1 MKAIGIILA
10 GGKSKKMGVLTE
22 RRALAAM
29 PIAGSYRLI
38 DFAISSMSHSKIK
51 TVAVLTQYNSRSLNQ
66 HMNSAKWWDFG
77 RKQGGLYVFSP
88 TQTKTNSSWYRGT
101 ADAMYQNLDFLV
113 NNHEP
118 YVVIASGDC
127 IYKIDFD
134 KVLDYH
140 VEKDADITIIT
151 KEMKPGTNLSQY
163 GIVQVDENNRIT
175 DLEEKPI
182 NPASNIASTGI
193 YVIRRRLLIE
203 LLQAAAE
210 EDKVDF
216 VNDILVRNKVNK
228 KLYSYPLDTHWD
240 KVSDVESYFN
250 LNKAFLDKETRDFYF
265 KQYPE
270 IKTKIDDN
278 PPAKY
283 NPGSKVSNS
292 LVSSGCIIN
301 GVVEDS
307 VLFKQV
313 FVGSNVTI
321 KNCVIMNDVYIY
333 DNVHLENCIV
343 EAHSTIKGGEEL
355 IGKDGIKVVDEKS
368 ERFVF
373 RG

>member
-1 MKAIGIILA
+1 PA
-10 GGKSKKMGVLTE
+10 
-22 RRALAAM
+22 R

-38 DFAISSMSHSKIK
+38 DFALSSMSNSKIK

-66 HMNSAKWWDFG
+66 HLNSSKWWDFG
-77 RKQGGLYVFSP
+77 SKQGSLYVFSP
-88 TQTKTNSSWYRGT
+88 TQTPSNSSWYRGT
-101 ADAMYQNLDFLV
+101 ADSMYQNLDFLV
-113 NNHEP
+113 NRHEP

-140 VEKDADITIIT
+140 IEKDADITIIT
-151 KEMKPGTNLSQY
+151 KEMKPDTNLSQY
-163 GIVQVDENNRIT
+163 GIVQVDENNRIV

-182 NPASNIASTGI
+182 KPATNIASTGI

-203 LLQAAAE
+203 LLTAAAE
-210 EDKVDF
+210 EEKYDF

-240 KVSDVESYFN
+240 KVSDVESYFK
-250 LNKAFLDKETRDFYF
+250 LNKAFLDKENRDFYF
-265 KQYPE
+265 KEYPE

-313 FVGSNVTI
+313 FIGNNVTL
-321 KNCVIMNDVYIY
+321 KNCVVLNDVYIY
-333 DNVHLENCIV
+333 DNVHLENCII
-343 EAHSTIKGGEEL
+343 EAHSTIKAGEEL
-355 IGKDGIKVVDEKS
+355 IGKGIEVLNQKS
-368 ERFVF
+368 ERYVF